1 MFSQG
6 KTKQN
11 HKGLRKMSRL
21 FFGVF
26 VIVKSSD
33 WTRSRRKGR
42 KDMGMEGEASLM
54 GSSSSSFSFFGKEIK
69 VPGY

>member
-6 KTKQN
+6 KTKN
-11 HKGLRKMSRL
+11 HKGLRKTSRL
-21 FFGVF
+21 FFSVF
-26 VIVKSSD
+26 VIVKPSD

-54 GSSSSSFSFFGKEIK
+54 GSLSSFPFFGKEIK
-69 VPGY
+69 VPEY